1 MGSSDQNEEDPFGS
15 VHAAFENAMPPFLT
29 GPLTVE
35 SFTLAIRDLPAAL
48 AGTTVVQ
55 LSDFHYDGLRLSEWM
70 LDEVSQRVA
79 EISPDLILLTG
90 DFITADASPIYPLAR
105 WLETLP
111 SRAGSYAVIGNHE
124 LYRPGSRATVTHA
137 LERAGI
143 PVLWNQVLYP
153 LGESLALV
161 GLADLW
167 SRAFDPAPVM
177 DSLDPAVPRLVMAH
191 NPDSATALAQWR
203 VDLQLSGHT
212 HGGQIY
218 LPGLGSAP
226 QLWDRW
232 RKYIPASWRKGIPYL
247 SDECMNV
254 IRNWEWAMGLHQVGE
269 NRLYVNRGLGT
280 YLPGRL
286 FCPPELT
293 VITLECQA

>member
-1 MGSSDQNEEDPFGS
+1 MRGIVFKT
-15 VHAAFENAMPPFLT
+15 AMPPFLT

-35 SFTLAIRDLPAAL
+35 QLTLAIRDLPTAL
-48 AGTTVVQ
+48 AGTTIVQ

-70 LDEVSQRVA
+70 LAAVA
-79 EISPDLILLTG
+79 QQVNDISPDLILLTG
-90 DFITADASPIYPLAR
+90 DFITSDASPIYALAR

-111 SRAGSYAVIGNHE
+111 SRCGSYAVLGNHE
-124 LYRPGSRATVTHA
+124 LYRSGSRATVTHA
-137 LERAGI
+137 LERVGI
-143 PVLWNQVLYP
+143 PVLWNQVMYP

-167 SRAFDPAPVM
+167 SKAFNPAPVM

-191 NPDSATALAQWR
+191 NPDSANALAAWR

-226 QLWDRW
+226 QLWDRF
-232 RKYIPASWRKGIPYL
+232 RIYIPAEWRKGIPYL

-254 IRNWEWAMGLHQVGE
+254 IRNWDWAMGLHWVGE

-293 VITLECQA
+293 VITLESAA